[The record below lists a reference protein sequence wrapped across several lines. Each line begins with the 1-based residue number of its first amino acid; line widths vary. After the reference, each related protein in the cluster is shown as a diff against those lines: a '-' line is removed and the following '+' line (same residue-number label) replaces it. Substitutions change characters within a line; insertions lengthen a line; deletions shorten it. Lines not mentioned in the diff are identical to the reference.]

1 MDYQKGLQTFES
13 LIKPDSETTRGDF
26 ELYKAQLQE
35 NLHKERRFGSTETLR
50 NERYQIVDKLNFL
63 AFSLARISFT
73 DFCLGKQPPAQ
84 QSPAIHDVNSRLSII
99 ERKIDELRIEDREAT
114 RRILYAVA
122 CNHIQQGEVV
132 QIANQLLH
140 WAQEV
145 QQSGLLLSSELSN
158 KLDVLL
164 TNNANT
170 SQYLELTVPI
180 IPGILVHKTE
190 LGSQHEA
197 SLGAI
202 WQRMIKALPGRS
214 PQ

>member
-1 MDYQKGLQTFES
+1 MDYQKGLQTIES
-13 LIKPDSETTRGDF
+13 LIEPDDGTTWADF
-26 ELYKAQLQE
+26 ELYKSQLQE

-50 NERYQIVDKLNFL
+50 NERFQIVDKLNSI
-63 AFSLARISFT
+63 AFSIAKMSFT

-84 QSPAIHDVNSRLSII
+84 ESPGTPDVNARLSII

-122 CNHIQQGEVV
+122 YNQIQQGEVI
-132 QIANQLLH
+132 QIASQLLH
-140 WAQEV
+140 WAQTV
-145 QQSGLLLSSELSN
+145 QQSRLPISSELSD

-164 TNNANT
+164 TNTSNA
-170 SQYLELTVPI
+170 SQYLELTLPI
-180 IPGILVHKTE
+180 IPNILNYKME

-202 WQRMIKALPGRS
+202 WQRIKALPGRS
-214 PQ
+214 A

>member
-13 LIKPDSETTRGDF
+13 LVKPEDERTWTDF
-26 ELYKAQLQE
+26 ALYKSQLQE
-35 NLHKERRFGSTETLR
+35 NLDEDRRYGSTQTLR
-50 NERYQIVDKLNFL
+50 NDRYKIIDKLNSL
-63 AFSLARISFT
+63 AFSIARMSFT
-73 DFCLGKQPPAQ
+73 DFCLGKQPPAL
-84 QSPAIHDVNSRLSII
+84 QSPGTLDANDRLSII

-122 CNHIQQGEVV
+122 CNQIQQGEVV
-132 QIANQLLH
+132 QIASQLLH
-140 WAQEV
+140 WARTV
-145 QQSGLLLSSELSN
+145 QQSGLPLTPDLSN

-164 TNNANT
+164 TNTSNA
-170 SQYLELTVPI
+170 SQYLEVTLPI
-180 IPGILVHKTE
+180 IPNILNYKME

-202 WQRMIKALPGRS
+202 WQRIKSLPGRN